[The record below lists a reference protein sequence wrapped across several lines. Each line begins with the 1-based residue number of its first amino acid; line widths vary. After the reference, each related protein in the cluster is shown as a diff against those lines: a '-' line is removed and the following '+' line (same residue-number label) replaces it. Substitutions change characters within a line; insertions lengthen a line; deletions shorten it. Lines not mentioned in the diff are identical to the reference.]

1 MNNDQKIEILTEI
14 VYGLQEKLN
23 EAVLI
28 IDAIREID
36 YENKF
41 LNN

>member
-1 MNNDQKIEILTEI
+1 MNNDQKIEVLTEI

-23 EAVLI
+23 EAILI
-28 IDAIREID
+28 IEVIREID

-41 LNN
+41 NN